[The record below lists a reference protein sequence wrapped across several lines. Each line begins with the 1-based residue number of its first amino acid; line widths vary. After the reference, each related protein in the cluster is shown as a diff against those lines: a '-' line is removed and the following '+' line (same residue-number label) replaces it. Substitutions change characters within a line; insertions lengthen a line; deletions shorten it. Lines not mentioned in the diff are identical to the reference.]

1 MKTSGARRATWAGAF
16 AAVALI
22 VAGLPLSGSAFGDQD
37 GAEAS
42 TVRSATGGET
52 PDPAPPPP
60 GSARLRNAPAL
71 SGPGW
76 MSGGAT
82 RLLAGGY
89 MIRFLDRRAAE
100 WLGPYVRASAA
111 ELARITGLAIT
122 VDPEPAGYP
131 FPRSRGEIVVGALA
145 NPCVVPAD
153 GGAWRAVTD
162 GSGTPGWSC
171 GFHARGLPDTVTG
184 GHAYID
190 TSFFTA
196 DGRPIARLGEA
207 GMRNHVS
214 HELGHTLGLGHPDD
228 APGGCLRGT
237 DSGEAPVMCTVS
249 NGYQDS
255 RAGQYVQQFDVQG
268 LRAFAEAAGAPVP
281 PQGRVTGLDGRCLG
295 VEGGR
300 PANGTPI
307 RLRDCDAGVGQSWIV
322 EKDGTLRAMGKCLD
336 APGDGAADGTR
347 IDLFDCNGTAAQK
360 WAVDARGRLV
370 HLAGGKVLDLAAGG
384 PTDDR
389 AVVLNTP
396 GQGRGQLWTVP
407 KQPPAAGRVT
417 AV

>member
-1 MKTSGARRATWAGAF
+1 MKTSGARRVTWAGGF

-37 GAEAS
+37 GSPPPTA
-42 TVRSATGGET
+42 RSRTGGET

-60 GSARLRNAPAL
+60 GSARIRAAGAGSGSV

-76 MSGGAT
+76 ASGGAT
-82 RLLAGGY
+82 RLLADGY
-89 MIRFLDRRAAE
+89 VIRFLDRRAAE

-111 ELARITGLAIT
+111 ELARITGLSIS
-122 VDPEPAGYP
+122 VDPEPAGYAY
-131 FPRSRGEIVVGALA
+131 PRSRGEIVVGALA
-145 NPCVVPAD
+145 GPCVVPAD

-171 GFHARGLPDTVTG
+171 GFHARGVPDTVTG

-196 DGRPIARLGEA
+196 EGKPIARLGEA
-207 GMRNHVS
+207 GMRNHIS
-214 HELGHTLGLGHPDD
+214 HELGHTLGLGHADD
-228 APGGCLRGT
+228 APGGCVRGA

-268 LRAFAEAAGAPVP
+268 LRALAEAGGAPVP
-281 PQGRVTGLDGRCLG
+281 PQGRVTGLGGRCLG
-295 VEGGR
+295 VAGGR

-307 RLRDCDAGVGQSWIV
+307 RLRDCDGGVGQSWIV

-336 APGDGAADGTR
+336 DLGNGAADGNG

-370 HLAGGKVLDLAAGG
+370 HLASGKALDLAAAGS
-384 PTDDR
+384 TDDG

-396 GQGRGQLWTVP
+396 GRGRGQLWTVP
-407 KQPPAAGRVT
+407 K
-417 AV
+417 